1 MKILLNAIGCFGFFF
16 CIAPTARA
24 ATEPVAIVGEK
35 KIFMEEFNKR
45 YEEVRDKTI
54 NPPPKD
60 IFLEDLIRYEIGVQE
75 AAKKKIAEDPIVAER
90 IRQEIYKGLIE
101 KELGAKVNDIKV
113 NESEMKD
120 FYKKNPELRTSH
132 ILIEIKPD
140 ADEAARA
147 AAKKRAEEIY
157 ADVKKSKRPFEE
169 LVGLYTDDTATKQS
183 GGDIGFQTPVTI
195 VPEYYKAASSMKEG
209 EVKGLVETR
218 FGFHI
223 LKLTGKNNY
232 DQSNKRQIR
241 SAVFDEKRKKIFDE
255 YFAKLKKSYAIKTNP
270 NLLKK

>member
-1 MKILLNAIGCFGFFF
+1 MCGIF
-16 CIAPTARA
+16 CGIVPTANA
-24 ATEPVAIVGEK
+24 ATEPVATVGEK

-45 YEEVRDKTI
+45 YDEVKDKTI

-60 IFLEDLIRYEIGVQE
+60 VFLEDLIRYEVGVQE
-75 AAKKKIAEDPIVAER
+75 ATKKKIADDPIVAER

-101 KELGAKVNDIKV
+101 KEIGGKVNDIKV
-113 NESEMKD
+113 NEAEMKD

-140 ADEAARA
+140 ADDAARA

-157 ADVKKSKRPFEE
+157 AEVKKSKRPFEE
-169 LVGLYTDDTATKQS
+169 LVGLYTDDTATKQN

-195 VPEYYKAASSMKEG
+195 VPEYYKAAAGMKEG
-209 EVKGLVETR
+209 EIKGLIETR

-223 LKLTGKNNY
+223 IKLTGKNNY

-255 YFAKLKKSYAIKTNP
+255 YFVKLKKTYAIKTNP